1 MSQARETIGLLGLKF
16 RSIDEVGPNGWPGG
30 RSEDRVSR
38 PKRPLGPSLLYRKE
52 FERRKEQD
60 QRCGVNGHASFR
72 QGQLTSRVQK
82 SSWLSAGKA
91 LHMTHHAWT
100 SKPLIASIALAL
112 ALAPAGKAAE
122 ASAKPHLER
131 KTNAAE
137 RMALPHGSSEEISG
151 EPQEATAQSAPQL
164 SSAAAPATA
173 KPPQVTYEDGQLTV
187 IAENSA
193 LSDVLKALRSALGAD
208 IDLPAGVDQH
218 IWVHLGPGP
227 ARRVLRDLLD
237 STEFNYVI
245 QASET
250 DADGILSVLL
260 TQRSKSSGPQTPG
273 LPERAA
279 NRVPRTGSD
288 PKEATDSENP
298 ARESAASAEPGPAA
312 SPAAPAALSAAA
324 DASPEAPA
332 ASPAAPVNASSA
344 SLQYTPGNSA
354 SAALSPAPPTDP
366 NQMIQTLQS
375 MYEQRRQMQV
385 QQNQKPAG
393 HN

>member
-1 MSQARETIGLLGLKF
+1 VRSGWLCLIPPGPADAEGSQ
-16 RSIDEVGPNGWPGG
+16 
-30 RSEDRVSR
+30 
-38 PKRPLGPSLLYRKE
+38 
-52 FERRKEQD
+52 
-60 QRCGVNGHASFR
+60 
-72 QGQLTSRVQK
+72 

-91 LHMTHHAWT
+91 LPMTHHAWV
-100 SKPLIASIALAL
+100 SKPLIVPFALAL
-112 ALAPAGKAAE
+112 ALVPAGRATE
-122 ASAKPHLER
+122 SSAKPSLER
-131 KTNAAE
+131 KTNAVE
-137 RMALPHGSSEEISG
+137 RTALPYGSSEQISS
-151 EPQEATAQSAPQL
+151 EPQEATAQPEQQL
-164 SSAAAPATA
+164 SSAAAPSTA
-173 KPPQVTYEDGQLTV
+173 KPPQVTYEDGQLTI
-187 IAENSA
+187 IAENCA

-279 NRVPRTGSD
+279 TRVPRTSPD
-288 PKEATDSENP
+288 PKDGTDSENP
-298 ARESAASAEPGPAA
+298 ARESAASADPGPAASSAAAAA
-312 SPAAPAALSAAA
+312 SPAAP
-324 DASPEAPA
+324 DAPPA
-332 ASPAAPVNASSA
+332 APDAPPAAPVGASSA

-354 SAALSPAPPTDP
+354 SAALSPPAPTDP

-375 MYEQRRQMQV
+375 MYEQRRQMQI

>member
-1 MSQARETIGLLGLKF
+1 
-16 RSIDEVGPNGWPGG
+16 
-30 RSEDRVSR
+30 
-38 PKRPLGPSLLYRKE
+38 
-52 FERRKEQD
+52 
-60 QRCGVNGHASFR
+60 
-72 QGQLTSRVQK
+72 
-82 SSWLSAGKA
+82 
-91 LHMTHHAWT
+91 MTHHAWA

-122 ASAKPHLER
+122 SSAKPRLER
-131 KTNAAE
+131 RANAVE
-137 RMALPHGSSEEISG
+137 RTALPHGSSEQISS
-151 EPQEATAQSAPQL
+151 EPQEATAQPAPQL
-164 SSAAAPATA
+164 PTAAAQATTKA
-173 KPPQVTYEDGQLTV
+173 PQVTYEDGQLTI
-187 IAENSA
+187 IAENAA

-250 DADGILSVLL
+250 NADGILSVLL

-273 LPERAA
+273 LPERAV
-279 NRVPRTGSD
+279 NRLPRTGPD
-288 PKEATDSENP
+288 PKDATDSENP
-298 ARESAASAEPGPAA
+298 ARESAASADPAPAA
-312 SPAAPAALSAAA
+312 SPAAPAASPAAPAASTAVADASSAAA
-324 DASPEAPA
+324 DAP
-332 ASPAAPVNASSA
+332 PAAPAGASSVG
-344 SLQYTPGNSA
+344 LQYTPGNSA

-375 MYEQRRQMQV
+375 MYEQRRQMQI

-393 HN
+393 QN